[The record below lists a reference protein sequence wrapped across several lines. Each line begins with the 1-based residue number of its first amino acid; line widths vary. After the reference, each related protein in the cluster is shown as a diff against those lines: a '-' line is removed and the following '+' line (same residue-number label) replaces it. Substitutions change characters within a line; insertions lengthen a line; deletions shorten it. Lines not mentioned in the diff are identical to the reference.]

1 MKYTKSGIKSIT
13 EGDFETAF
21 SLLEKGYFEMG
32 ETQSG
37 CYLAQMYYDERI
49 TPRTEDSLMKS
60 MLLWHMTKNQVPSSR
75 HKLGVTLFSSLNSVA
90 KNKGLQLIKS
100 AADENYPVSF
110 CVLGVLAYH
119 NGNYDD
125 AVNYFSKY
133 TGINKDKKAMLMY
146 AESLT
151 QKNTPDISLAE
162 KIYSLCAEQFNDDT
176 AYLKL
181 SEIYTTPEFKDAT
194 KSFLYL
200 TKAADLGNIDA
211 MDEVGRRYFIGNQIL
226 KDYPNQNY
234 ELAYKYLSQAYKHG
248 NANAASCLGSMYAFG
263 NYVDKDI
270 NKAIALY
277 DEAQANGV
285 DTYNLKGNLYY
296 MSYQYDLAF
305 ECFKSAYDK
314 GDKSLLSLFFDV
326 AYSLFSQADD
336 MQEYLVRLALDCE
349 NQGYSSNDIA
359 LMLGRAYFYE
369 NNVVYQDLV
378 KAENYLR
385 QCSNV
390 PEASYIIG
398 KIAAYGES
406 NYLEPEDA
414 ESYLITASNAG
425 IVDAMLVLGKLYHLW
440 HLNGKAVNMLMKAYN
455 NGCKEAAQE
464 ISEMYRNGDVTG
476 RKDKK
481 KAAEWEAKAK

>member
-1 MKYTKSGIKSIT
+1 MKYTENGVKAIT

-49 TPRTEDSLMKS
+49 TQRTDDSLMKS
-60 MLLWHMTKNQVPSSR
+60 MLLWHMTKNQIPSSR
-75 HKLGVTLFSSLNSVA
+75 HKLGVTLFSSSNSAA

-100 AADENYPVSF
+100 AADEDYPVSF

-119 NGNYDD
+119 SGNYDN

-133 TGINKDKKAMLMY
+133 TSINNDKKAMLMY
-146 AESLT
+146 AQSLM
-151 QKNTPDISLAE
+151 QKNNPDISLAE
-162 KIYSLCAEQFNDDT
+162 KVYSLCAEQFNDDT

-181 SEIYTTPEFKDAT
+181 SEIYSTPEYKDTA
-194 KSFLYL
+194 KSILYL
-200 TKAADLGNIDA
+200 TKAADLGNTDA
-211 MDEVGRRYFIGNQIL
+211 MEEVGCRYFIGNQII
-226 KDYPNQNY
+226 KDYPEQNY
-234 ELAYKYLSQAYKHG
+234 ELAYKYLSQAYKNG
-248 NANAASCLGSMYAFG
+248 KARAASGLGSMYAFG

-270 NKAIALY
+270 SKAITLY

-296 MSYQYDLAF
+296 INGKSDLAF
-305 ECFKSAYDK
+305 ECYKAAYDK
-314 GDKSLLSLFFDV
+314 GDKSLLSIFFDV
-326 AYSLFSQADD
+326 AYSLFSQTDD
-336 MQEYLVRLALDCE
+336 MQEYLVKLALDCE
-349 NQGYSSNDIA
+349 NQGYLSNNVSLI
-359 LMLGRAYFYE
+359 LGRLYFYE
-369 NNVVYQDLV
+369 NNFVNQDLV

-385 QCSNV
+385 QCSNE

-406 NYLEPEDA
+406 NYLEPKDA

-425 IVDAMLVLGKLYHLW
+425 FVDAMFTLGKLYHLW
-440 HLNGKAVNMLMKAYN
+440 QLNGKAVNMLMKAYN

-464 ISEMYRNGDVTG
+464 ISEMYKNGDVTG